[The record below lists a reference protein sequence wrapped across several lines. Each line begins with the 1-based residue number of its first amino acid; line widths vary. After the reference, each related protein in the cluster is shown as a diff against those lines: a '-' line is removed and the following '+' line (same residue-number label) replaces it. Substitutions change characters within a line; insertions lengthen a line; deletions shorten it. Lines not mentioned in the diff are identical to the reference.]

1 MGMLLHRHYEES
13 KKKEIDF
20 NALELTELKVIA
32 KEKGIS
38 IPAKAKKTDVIAL
51 LKGDNNGTNG

>member
-20 NALELTELKVIA
+20 NAFELTELKVIA

-38 IPAKAKKTDVIAL
+38 IPAKAKKTDDCIV
-51 LKGDNNGTNG
+51 KR